1 MAKKYKPQHK
11 KQHRKHKHPYKVLN
25 DEQEFQLM
33 KMVLDKFL
41 WLGTVFIGIG
51 LYLAISKPDL
61 YAGVS
66 YGAVGIGVMI
76 FFWFA
81 VVRYFENH
89 TS

>member
-1 MAKKYKPQHK
+1 MAKKQKRHIG
-11 KQHRKHKHPYKVLN
+11 HKHPYKELT

-33 KMVLDKFL
+33 KIVLDKFL

-51 LYLAISKPDL
+51 LYLALTEPDL
-61 YAGVS
+61 YAGVKFA
-66 YGAVGIGVMI
+66 AVGIGVMI